1 MGSGSFQL
9 ALELSRGA
17 SVVGLAGSGV
27 ISGGSEMHLEL
38 KKKKILV
45 RLLADPGE
53 SRDSFLLVLKF

>member
-38 KKKKILV
+38 KKKKN
-45 RLLADPGE
+45 PGQA
-53 SRDSFLLVLKF
+53 SS